1 MLGLRFSS
9 QAGREQVRT
18 VTLGYM
24 VNTVEGLLMAENKV
38 GSGERGSKR
47 QGHSHIRVVCVC
59 VCVFLY
65 VCVCS
70 YQLE

>member
-24 VNTVEGLLMAENKV
+24 VGTVEGLLMAENKV
-38 GSGERGSKR
+38 GSGERGSEC